1 MSTVTLQATHK
12 PHFWVLVPTYNPGFE
27 AWAQWVH
34 ALQMQNCKP
43 MQVVVLDSGST
54 DGSLALSQ
62 QAGFTVFHTQAQ
74 NFNHGGSRQ
83 WALDQALQAL
93 QASAQAPEWVVFL
106 TQDALLAKENAFQEL
121 LSAFED
127 PQVAAAY
134 GRQIAKQ
141 GASWVEVHARS
152 FNYPKASK
160 KVELKDK
167 AKLGIKACFLSN
179 SFAAY
184 RLQALQQAGGFPSSL
199 PLGEDTYTAAQLL
212 KAGHRIAYQAAASV
226 YHSHNYNGRQDFQ
239 RMFDTGVF
247 HAQNQWLIQ
256 TFGSAEGEGIRLLK
270 SQWAYLTQSHPT
282 EQNEQNDQ
290 NDQSDQ
296 EHPNV
301 QKPNFLIG
309 MAQILAINFT
319 KLVGYKIGRAYTCL
333 PKSLVIKFAMH
344 KPFWQPKP

>member
-1 MSTVTLQATHK
+1 
-12 PHFWVLVPTYNPGFE
+12 
-27 AWAQWVH
+27 
-34 ALQMQNCKP
+34 
-43 MQVVVLDSGST
+43 
-54 DGSLALSQ
+54 
-62 QAGFTVFHTQAQ
+62 
-74 NFNHGGSRQ
+74 
-83 WALDQALQAL
+83 
-93 QASAQAPEWVVFL
+93 
-106 TQDALLAKENAFQEL
+106 
-121 LSAFED
+121 
-127 PQVAAAY
+127 
-134 GRQIAKQ
+134 
-141 GASWVEVHARS
+141 VEVHARS

-282 EQNEQNDQ
+282 EQNEQNEQNDQ

>member
-54 DGSLALSQ
+54 DGSLALSK

-93 QASAQAPEWVVFL
+93 QSSAQAPEWVVFL
-106 TQDALLAKENAFQEL
+106 TQDALLAKENALQEL

-152 FNYPKASK
+152 FNYPMVSK

-212 KAGHRIAYQAAASV
+212 IAGHRISYQAAASV

-282 EQNEQNDQ
+282 EQNEQ
-290 NDQSDQ
+290 SDQ

-301 QKPNFLIG
+301 QKPNFLVG
-309 MAQILAINFT
+309 LAQILAINFT

>member
-12 PHFWVLVPTYNPGFE
+12 PQFWVLVPTYNPGFE

-83 WALDQALQAL
+83 WALDQALQA
-93 QASAQAPEWVVFL
+93 SAQAPEWVVFL
-106 TQDALLAKENAFQEL
+106 TQDALLAKENALQEL

-152 FNYPKASK
+152 FNYPKVSK
-160 KVELKDK
+160 TVELKDK

-256 TFGSAEGEGIRLLK
+256 TFGSAEGEGLRLVK

-282 EQNEQNDQ
+282 EQNDQNDQ
-290 NDQSDQ
+290 NEQSDQ
-296 EHPNV
+296 EHPKV
-301 QKPNFLIG
+301 QKPNFLVG
-309 MAQILAINFT
+309 MAHILAINFT

-333 PKSLVIKFAMH
+333 PRSLVIKFAMH